1 MHKAQNAKS
10 GAITLMWRK
19 RAQKAE
25 ISQMSIYLFFFE
37 DTGIQNGATT
47 KNWSRSNAFFSCDTC
62 FFPATHVSKV
72 FGPDTAPIRPRYGP
86 DTAPI
91 RPRYGPDTATE
102 VHFSK
107 NSTAKGL
114 HFLKKSEL

>member
-25 ISQMSIYLFFFE
+25 ISQMSIYLCFFE

-72 FGPDTAPIRPRYGP
+72 FGPDTAPIRSRYGP

-91 RPRYGPDTATE
+91 RPPKCIFPKIQPPKACI
-102 VHFSK
+102 F
-107 NSTAKGL
+107 
-114 HFLKKSEL
+114 